1 MCPVT
6 HSSLSACSIVLIPS
20 MLYSPSASSSCSQSL
35 LVTCCCS
42 DLLLQVPQLG
52 WLNADLPISIPNLL
66 ILGCQFGRNSN
77 LMLSLRN
84 SHLERWMSSKWKLSQ
99 LHINS
104 HQTKK
109 KSIPITCTV
118 PWELKILQGTER
130 SKENMRPDIP
140 MQTMYYENWQK
151 YLHPMIVNQW

>member
-1 MCPVT
+1 MAYITTWSSTKPRATSVRLLMMGNILRIPRMISPQGWCWTALAPPRPVMCPVT

-66 ILGCQFGRNSN
+66 ILGCQYGRNFN

-84 SHLERWMSSKWKLSQ
+84 SHPERWMSSK
-99 LHINS
+99 
-104 HQTKK
+104 
-109 KSIPITCTV
+109 
-118 PWELKILQGTER
+118 
-130 SKENMRPDIP
+130 
-140 MQTMYYENWQK
+140 
-151 YLHPMIVNQW
+151 